1 MALKHYDM
9 EGGTEGATVTA
20 PLSGAQ
26 LISNPNSEGTIKFL
40 AAAKNSGS
48 FGIRAAAASTNDIT
62 TRWGLN
68 ATNYQVA
75 FAFNFRFTVLP
86 AAQKLL
92 ATLRHATGVAWR
104 LSLRQDGTLHTDG
117 SVVTGDT
124 AVGVTLSTNT
134 WYRIE
139 VLADVVASTGKV
151 RVYQGNGLTLLASL
165 SQEAMNL
172 GSAHIETAD
181 IFGNRSMT
189 TDIDDVRLN
198 DGSTSWLGPARPTLE
213 PSSTVR
219 PWDMVDNSG
228 GYSTVGTSNFTT
240 AVADD
245 SDTTY
250 VESINSPVN
259 TPIMFALNPLTLG
272 PVTVNLRHSATS
284 ASPVITRTIRLLQG
298 STLIAQRA
306 TTLPTSITSYSFTT
320 TNSETNLLEWPRD
333 NLYLEIRDSAL

>member
-26 LISNPNSEGTIKFL
+26 LISNPNSEGTIKFM

-62 TRWGLN
+62 TRWGLL
-68 ATNYQVA
+68 APNYQVS
-75 FAFNFRFTVLP
+75 FAFNIRFTVLP

-92 ATLRHATGVAWR
+92 ATLRNASGTAWR

-139 VLADVVASTGKV
+139 VLADVIASTGKV
-151 RVYQGNGLTLLASL
+151 RVYKGNSLTLLASL
-165 SQEAMNL
+165 NQEGMNL
-172 GSAHIETAD
+172 GSTQIAAAD
-181 IFGNRSMT
+181 IYGNRSQT
-189 TDIDDVRLN
+189 TDIDDVRVN
-198 DGSTSWLGPARPTLE
+198 DGSTAWLGPARPTLE

-228 GYSTVGTSNFTT
+228 DYSVVGTTNFTT